1 MKVSELREHQVEFEK
16 IRADINSEFKKQ
28 FKLVNEFKKNYSI
41 ETIQHLEL
49 DDYVTGKGAPSF
61 CNRIESELNGW
72 GNIHGSTAKKFGI
85 YYGIEGDDKDKKY
98 RIGKTA
104 FGLSVEEAFTNVK
117 SSVIELIENYTNL
130 QVLKKNPISP
140 MFKGKILSI
149 YFPEEFLN
157 IFSSTHL
164 DYFINCLGL
173 ENNSSSEIDKQ
184 YQLLKFKNNDSV
196 MKDWSVF
203 EFSKFLYQSFGK
215 PNKELKKGNLPTE
228 LVKFKLQDFPPI
240 ENVKIEFISLKT
252 DEVSGNKK
260 TSKKSVKKIDY
271 SEKSKRN
278 KSIGDRGEQV
288 VVMAERQYLVNK
300 GMNKLAE
307 KVDHISKQDDSAGYD
322 IKSYDSNGVEK
333 YIEVKST
340 LNPVGRC
347 NIFISLNEL
356 QTSQDIENY
365 YFYIVYDVGSKNP
378 KIWKVKGTFLLKD
391 KNIVLEPVLY
401 KIALGTK
408 KGITRKSS

>member
-1 MKVSELREHQVEFEK
+1 MKISELREYQVEFEK
-16 IRADINSEFKKQ
+16 FRADISSEFKGL
-28 FKLVNEFKKNYSI
+28 FKLVGKFKKDYPI
-41 ETIQHLEL
+41 ETIRHLEL

-61 CNRIESELNGW
+61 CNRIENELNDW

-85 YYGIEGDDKDKKY
+85 YYGVDGDDKDKKY
-98 RIGKTA
+98 RIGKRA
-104 FGLSVEEAFTNVK
+104 FGFSVEEAFTNVK
-117 SSVIELIENYTNL
+117 SSVIELIENHTNSG
-130 QVLKKNPISP
+130 VLKKNPISP

-203 EFSKFLYQSFGK
+203 EFSKFLYRSFGK
-215 PNKELKKGNLPTE
+215 PNKELKKDNLPTE

-240 ENVKIEFISLKT
+240 ENVKIEFISLQT
-252 DEVSGNKK
+252 DEISGNKK
-260 TSKKSVKKIDY
+260 TSNKSVKKIDY

-278 KSIGDRGEQV
+278 KRIGDRGEQL
-288 VVMAERQYLVNK
+288 VVMAERQYLAGK
-300 GMNKLAE
+300 GMKELAE
-307 KVDHISKQDDSAGYD
+307 KVDHISKRDDSIGYD
-322 IKSYDSNGVEK
+322 IKSYDSNGAEK

-356 QTSQDIENY
+356 QTSQEIGNY
-365 YFYIVYDVGSKNP
+365 YFYIVYDVGSQNP
-378 KIWKVKGTFLLKD
+378 KIWKVKGAFLLKD
-391 KNIVLEPVLY
+391 KNIVVEPILY
-401 KIALGTK
+401 KIALGIK
-408 KGITRKSS
+408 KV